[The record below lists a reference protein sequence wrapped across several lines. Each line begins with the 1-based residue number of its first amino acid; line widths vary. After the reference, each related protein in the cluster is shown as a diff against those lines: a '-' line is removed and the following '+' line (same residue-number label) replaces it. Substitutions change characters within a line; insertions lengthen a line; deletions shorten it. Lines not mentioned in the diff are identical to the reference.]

1 MSNKKYYIDIN
12 INNTIKETLGPF
24 SFEEGSNFFVNK
36 LPFYSKQKTSSDFL
50 LSSIFYLKKD
60 NKKIVLI
67 KKNLTKVKNN
77 NDKRQQNL
85 Q

>member
-36 LPFYSKQKTSSDFL
+36 LPSYSKQKTSSDFL